1 MPISDEGT
9 GVVMTFGTSAFAA
22 FLASVDGPSM
32 SRESIQTSHMGTTTN
47 HTFMPADLVDRG
59 EINLEFHFDP
69 SLTPPIALAAET
81 VTIRWPTPAGLTNG
95 ATWVG
100 TAFMTNYTPGA
111 QIGELMTASATLKVS
126 GAITI
131 TAAS

>member
-22 FLASVDGPSM
+22 YLASVDGPSM
-32 SRESIQTSHMGTTTN
+32 SREAIQTSHMGTTLN
-47 HTFMPADLVDRG
+47 HIFMPADLVDRG
-59 EINLEFHFDP
+59 EINVEFHFDP
-69 SLTPPIALAAET
+69 SLTPPIAGAAET

-95 ATWVG
+95 ATWVSSC
-100 TAFMTNYTPGA
+100 FMTGYTPGA